1 MWRSAWAK
9 APREQLGEYE
19 TWLPLDTHLKDTGY
33 LIRHLWDHWL
43 GEGPKQVIVHDFGGD
58 AFVAKQVAT
67 FAAVLHDIGKLTPA
81 FAGMVLP
88 KRNHMESAGF
98 RWPAGAGESDG
109 QELRHALAGHIIV
122 RDFLIE
128 QGAPPHNADSIAVI
142 IG

>member
-1 MWRSAWAK
+1 MPNKLLATIFRTYRNGLTFVVVKGGKMWRSAWAK

-98 RWPAGAGESDG
+98 RWPAG
-109 QELRHALAGHIIV
+109 
-122 RDFLIE
+122 
-128 QGAPPHNADSIAVI
+128 
-142 IG
+142 

>member
-1 MWRSAWAK
+1 
-9 APREQLGEYE
+9 
-19 TWLPLDTHLKDTGY
+19 
-33 LIRHLWDHWL
+33 
-43 GEGPKQVIVHDFGGD
+43 
-58 AFVAKQVAT
+58 
-67 FAAVLHDIGKLTPA
+67 PA

-142 IG
+142 IGGHHGVPPTEQDIKDKRQDKASRYYGDEKWSSARHDLIRELLTEFDLKSALDSFKRFHASDASQM